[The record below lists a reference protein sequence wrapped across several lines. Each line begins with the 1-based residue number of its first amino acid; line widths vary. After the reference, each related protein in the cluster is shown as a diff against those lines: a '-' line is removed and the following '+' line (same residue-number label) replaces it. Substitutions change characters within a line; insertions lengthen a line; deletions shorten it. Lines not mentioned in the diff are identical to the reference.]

1 VTGTPT
7 DDPRHDQDP
16 MTYDPLSPDALA
28 DPMGAT
34 APLREG
40 CPVHRFDGFDP
51 PFYTLSRHE
60 DVLEALKDVE
70 TWSSRYGQGPHFT
83 EERGMKSD
91 PPTHTFFRRLVS
103 KAFTARAVREM
114 EGRIEQIVSELL
126 DGFADRGE
134 GDLHEHLAFPLPTIV
149 IAEMLGVP
157 ESDRL
162 RFKGWSDAWV
172 AAMSAADPTPYQGE
186 IASMRAYILDAVH
199 ARRAIEEDGGELP
212 DDLIS
217 ALVVAE
223 EDGERLRDEDVVN
236 VVRQLLVGG
245 NETTTSLITNVLL
258 RLMEDPALMARVA
271 ADPSL
276 AEVAIEES
284 LRHDAPVLGLFRTTT
299 CPVERHGEVIPEG
312 AKVMLHFG
320 SANRDER
327 AFADPN
333 VFSLDRDRQELRSH
347 LAFGHGI
354 HVCLGA
360 ALSRLE
366 GTIALRQVAQR
377 LPGLALAGTPER
389 IEPFMLWGRST
400 LPARWDVPSQ
410 TGSPDGSAAP

>member
-1 VTGTPT
+1 
-7 DDPRHDQDP
+7 
-16 MTYDPLSPDALA
+16 MSYDPLSPETLA
-28 DPMGAT
+28 DPMVAT
-34 APLREG
+34 APLRDG
-40 CPVHRFDGFDP
+40 CPVHMFEGFDP
-51 PFYTLSRHE
+51 PFYTLARHE
-60 DVLEALKDVE
+60 DVHDALKDVE
-70 TWSSRYGQGPHFT
+70 TYSSRYGQGPHFT
-83 EERGMKSD
+83 EEKRGMKTD

-114 EGRIEQIVSELL
+114 EPRVEQIVSDLI
-126 DGFADRGE
+126 DAFANDGE

-162 RFKGWSDAWV
+162 KFKGWSDAWV
-172 AAMSAADPTPYQGE
+172 AAMSAPDPTAFEGE
-186 IASMRAYILDAVH
+186 IADMRAYILDAVRE
-199 ARRAIEEDGGELP
+199 RRALEIRAQGLP

-217 ALVVAE
+217 ALVVAD
-223 EDGERLRDEDVVN
+223 EDGRRLEDNDIVN

-258 RLMEDPALMARVA
+258 RLMEEPGLMERVRADPALV
-271 ADPSL
+271 D
-276 AEVAIEES
+276 VAIEES
-284 LRHDAPVLGLFRTTT
+284 LRYDAPVQGLFRTTT
-299 CPVERHGEVIPEG
+299 CPVEKHGEVIPEG

-327 AFADPN
+327 TFSDAD
-333 VFSLDRDRQELRSH
+333 VFSLDREPQELRAH

-366 GTIALRQVAQR
+366 GAVALRQVVRR
-377 LPGLALAGTPER
+377 LPDLRLAGPTER
-389 IEPFMLWGRST
+389 IEPFMLWGRRT
-400 LPARWDVPSQ
+400 LPARW
-410 TGSPDGSAAP
+410 SPPVRD

>member
-1 VTGTPT
+1 MTH
-7 DDPRHDQDP
+7 DPG
-16 MTYDPLSPDALA
+16 YDPLGPDALA

-34 APLREG
+34 APLRAG
-40 CPVHRFDGFDP
+40 CPVHRFDGFEP

-60 DVLEALKDVE
+60 DVLDALKDVE
-70 TWSSRYGQGPHFT
+70 TFSSRYGQGPHVT

-114 EGRIEQIVSELL
+114 EGRIEEIVGELL
-126 DGFADRGE
+126 DAFADRGE

-157 ESDRL
+157 ESDRS

-172 AAMSAADPTPYQGE
+172 AAMSAVDPTPYEPE

-199 ARRAIEEDGGELP
+199 DRRALEKSGRTLP

-217 ALVVAE
+217 ALVSAE
-223 EDGERLRDEDVVN
+223 ENGERLRDEDVVN

-258 RLMEDPALMARVA
+258 RLMQEPTLMARIV
-271 ADPSL
+271 ADPTL
-276 AEVAIEES
+276 AEVAVEES

-299 CPVERHGEVIPEG
+299 CPVRRDDTVIPAG

-320 SANRDER
+320 SANHDEQ
-327 AFADPN
+327 AFTDPDA
-333 VFSLDRDRQELRSH
+333 FSLDRDPQELRKH

-366 GTIALRQVAQR
+366 GTIALREVARR

-389 IEPFMLWGRST
+389 IEPFMLWGRSS
-400 LPARWDVPSQ
+400 LPARWDVPDGPAAAAAS
-410 TGSPDGSAAP
+410 SPR

>member
-1 VTGTPT
+1 
-7 DDPRHDQDP
+7 
-16 MTYDPLSPDALA
+16 MTYDPLSPETLA
-28 DPMGAT
+28 DPMAAT
-34 APLREG
+34 APLRAG
-40 CPVHRFDGFDP
+40 CPVHRFDGFEP
-51 PFYTLSRHE
+51 PFYTLARYD
-60 DVLEALKDVE
+60 DVLTALKDVE
-70 TWSSRYGQGPHFT
+70 TFSSRYGQGPHFT

-114 EGRIEQIVSELL
+114 EGRVEQVVAELL

-134 GDLHEHLAFPLPTIV
+134 GDLHELLAFPLPTIV

-157 ESDRL
+157 EGDRM
-162 RFKGWSDAWV
+162 RFKAWSDAWV
-172 AAMSAADPTPYQGE
+172 AAMSAADPTPYEPE
-186 IASMRAYILDAVH
+186 IATMRAYLLAAVQE
-199 ARRAIEEDGGELP
+199 RRALEEAGRELP
-212 DDLIS
+212 DDLVS
-217 ALVVAE
+217 ALVLAE

-258 RLMEDPALMARVA
+258 RLVQEPGLLARVA

-276 AEVAIEES
+276 VDVAIEES
-284 LRHDAPVLGLFRTTT
+284 LRHDAPVQGLFRTTT
-299 CPVERHGEVIPEG
+299 CPVELHGEVIPEG

-327 AFADPN
+327 AFEHPDR
-333 VFSLDRDRQELRSH
+333 FSLDRDPQELRRH
-347 LAFGHGI
+347 VAFGHGI

-366 GTIALRQVAQR
+366 GTVALRQVVRR

-400 LPARWDVPSQ
+400 LPARWDVP
-410 TGSPDGSAAP
+410 DA

>member
-1 VTGTPT
+1 
-7 DDPRHDQDP
+7 
-16 MTYDPLSPDALA
+16 MSYDPLSPETLA
-28 DPMGAT
+28 DPMAAT
-34 APLREG
+34 APLRDG

-51 PFYTLSRHE
+51 PFYTLARHE
-60 DVLEALKDVE
+60 DVRDALKDVR
-70 TWSSRYGQGPHFT
+70 TFSSRYGQGPHVT

-91 PPTHTFFRRLVS
+91 PPTHTVFRRLVS
-103 KAFTARAVREM
+103 KAFTAKAVREM
-114 EGRIEQIVSELL
+114 EARVEQIVGELI
-126 DGFADRGE
+126 DAFADAGQ

-162 RFKGWSDAWV
+162 KFKGWSDAWV
-172 AAMSAADPTPYQGE
+172 AAMSAADPAPYEAE
-186 IASMRAYILDAVH
+186 IADMRAYILEAVR
-199 ARRAIEEDGGELP
+199 ARRAREDAGQDLP

-217 ALVVAE
+217 ALVNAE
-223 EDGERLRDEDVVN
+223 EEGERLQDVDIVN

-258 RLMEDPALMARVA
+258 RLMEEPGLMERVR

-276 AEVAIEES
+276 VDIAIEES
-284 LRHDAPVLGLFRTTT
+284 LRFDAPVQGLFRTTT

-327 AFADPN
+327 MFSDAD
-333 VFSLDRDRQELRSH
+333 VFSLDREPQELRAH

-366 GTIALRQVAQR
+366 GAAALRQVVKR
-377 LPGLALAGTPER
+377 LPDLRLAGTPER
-389 IEPFMLWGRST
+389 IEPFMLWGRRT
-400 LPARWDVPSQ
+400 LPVRWSVPAR
-410 TGSPDGSAAP
+410 G

>member
-1 VTGTPT
+1 MT
-7 DDPRHDQDP
+7 QEP
-16 MTYDPLSPDALA
+16 MTYDPLSPDSLA
-28 DPMGAT
+28 DPMAAT

-40 CPVHRFDGFDP
+40 CPVHHFDGFEP
-51 PFYTLSRHE
+51 PFYTLARHE
-60 DVLEALKDVE
+60 DVLDALKDVE
-70 TWSSRYGQGPHFT
+70 TFSSRYGQGPHFT

-114 EGRIEQIVSELL
+114 EGRIEAIVDELL
-126 DGFADRGE
+126 DAFADRGE

-172 AAMSAADPTPYQGE
+172 AAMSAADPTPYEAE
-186 IASMRAYILDAVH
+186 IASMRAYLLAAVRD
-199 ARRAIEEDGGELP
+199 RRAIEESGRELP

-223 EDGERLRDEDVVN
+223 EHGEHLRDEDVVN

-258 RLMEDPALMARVA
+258 RLMQEPALLARVA
-271 ADPSL
+271 ADPAL
-276 AEVAIEES
+276 AAVAVEES

-299 CPVERHGEVIPEG
+299 CPVERHGEVIPAG

-327 AFADPN
+327 AFADPD
-333 VFSLDRDRQELRSH
+333 VFSLDRDPQELRGH

-366 GTIALRQVAQR
+366 GAIALRQVARR

-389 IEPFMLWGRST
+389 IDPFMLWGRST
-400 LPARWDVPSQ
+400 LPARWEVPEGPGS
-410 TGSPDGSAAP
+410 TGASPTT